1 MTSGKERVNQPPV
14 VDAVGLAVFI
24 AATVF
29 SAEVAAVVGPYFAIV
44 AAAAL
49 GASFSLIRRD
59 VGTRPSAVWFFI
71 RVCGA
76 ATLLTV
82 GLAALIA
89 LVHPNL
95 NERIL
100 LVPVSLGLGLLGDDY
115 PEAGKWVVSKLSAF
129 IDVLISLRSRGSGTH
144 E

>member
-1 MTSGKERVNQPPV
+1 MTGSKECVNQTPV

-29 SAEVAAVVGPYFAIV
+29 SAEVAAVVGPYFTIV

-59 VGTRPSAVWFFI
+59 TGTRPSAVWFFL

-82 GLAALIA
+82 GLSTLISM
-89 LVHPNL
+89 VHPSL
-95 NERIL
+95 NERVL
-100 LVPVSLGLGLLGDDY
+100 LIPVSLGLGLLGDDY
-115 PEAGKWVVSKLSAF
+115 PEAGKWVVGKVSAF